1 MTSLR
6 KRIPEL
12 PAPLDR
18 VGRTPLIDLGQID
31 GVEVRLKAEWTN
43 PGGSV
48 KDRPALA
55 MVLDGLDEGE
65 LPDKTLVDATS
76 GNTGIAYALCAA
88 VLDFDVTLVMPENVS
103 DERKRILEVYGAD
116 VEFTDPLEGQDGAI
130 EQVRE
135 LVDDDPGA
143 WFYPDQYGNPAN
155 PRAHRET
162 TGPEILDQADGRVT
176 HVVAGLGTTGTLM
189 GLADALGDEASIVG
203 LEPDSGFHGIEG
215 LKHMGTSIVPSIFDP
230 GKLDDRRGVTTEA
243 AYDAARRLGRRGLL
257 VGQSAGA
264 VWAGIEELAAELDD
278 GMVVG
283 IGADGA
289 DKYWSTGMW
298 DEA

>member
-1 MTSLR
+1 MTTLAD
-6 KRIPEL
+6 RIPEL
-12 PAPLDR
+12 PAPLDQ
-18 VGRTPLIDLGQID
+18 VGQTPLLDLGPVD
-31 GVEVRLKAEWTN
+31 GVDVHLKAEWAT
-43 PGGSV
+43 PGGSI

-55 MVLDGLDEGE
+55 MVLDGFDQGE
-65 LPDKTLVDATS
+65 LPGKRLVDATS

-103 DERKRILEVYGAD
+103 DERKKILEVHGAD

-130 EQVRE
+130 EHVRK
-135 LVDDDPGA
+135 LVGDDPGA

-162 TGPEILDQADGRVT
+162 TGPEIVDQTDGQVT

-189 GLADALGDEASIVG
+189 GIADALGDDATIVG

-215 LKHMGTSIVPSIFDP
+215 LKHMGTSIVPSIFEP
-230 GKLDDRRGVTTEA
+230 GKLDDRRSVTTEA

-264 VWAGIEELAAELDD
+264 VWAGVEALAGELDE
-278 GMVVG
+278 GVVVG

-298 DEA
+298 DAA

>member
-1 MTSLR
+1 MPSLR

-12 PAPLDR
+12 PAPLDQ
-18 VGRTPLIDLGQID
+18 VGETPLLDLGQID
-31 GVEVRLKAEWTN
+31 GVDVHLKAEWAN

-76 GNTGIAYALCAA
+76 GNTGIAYALCGA
-88 VLDFDVTLVMPENVS
+88 VLDLDVTLVMPENVS
-103 DERKRILEVYGAD
+103 DERKRILQVHGAD
-116 VEFTDPLEGQDGAI
+116 VEYTDPLEGQDGAI
-130 EQVRE
+130 QHVRE
-135 LVDDDPGA
+135 LVADDPGA
-143 WFYPDQYGNPAN
+143 WFYPDQYANPAN

-162 TGPEILDQADGRVT
+162 TGPEIVDQTDGRVT

-189 GLADALGDEASIVG
+189 GIADALGDEAAIVG

-215 LKHMGTSIVPSIFDP
+215 LKHMGTSIVPSIFEP
-230 GKLDDRRGVTTEA
+230 GKLDDRRSVTTEA
-243 AYDAARRLGRRGLL
+243 SYDAARRLGRRGLL

-278 GMVVG
+278 GLVVG
-283 IGADGA
+283 IAADGA

-298 DEA
+298 DPA